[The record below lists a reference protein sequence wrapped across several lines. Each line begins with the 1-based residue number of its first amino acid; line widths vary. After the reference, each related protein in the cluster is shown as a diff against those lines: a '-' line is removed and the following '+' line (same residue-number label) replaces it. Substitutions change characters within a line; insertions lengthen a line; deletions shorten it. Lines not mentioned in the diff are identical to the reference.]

1 MRFTRREFQRQE
13 KTDEKKEEIKEEE
26 KKEEKTE
33 EKKEENK
40 EETEGDKKEEKPEE
54 QIPRETKDKPKEKEK
69 DKDKTSK
76 KKKKK
81 PKNYDKE
88 VVIKDFSE
96 FTFFQKIRVV
106 FINSLNN
113 PVVFFLRI
121 NINTTIKEIASQFA
135 SLYHYK
141 FDYYSKDIPLHF
153 FINGKKHSVAN
164 TTSKYFIP
172 TKFDYK
178 SDYILLLE
186 KQISKLKE
194 YDLGSRCNYVNFR
207 GAEIP
212 HVVYNSLFN
221 FEIDCF
227 IAIKGLSSLDCQIY
241 ELKKDIDLR
250 QFTDNE
256 HTIKKKLR
264 EFLDLNWKER
274 SNFITTFKSVKAK
287 KSKDNYNG
295 NLYEI
300 NRKFVL
306 LQGKMY
312 IFLIKSNNKKVDA
325 FIGRHIS
332 TEGIFIVTKNDKAIL
347 NGFRGKPISDFTA
360 YS

>member
-1 MRFTRREFQRQE
+1 MIEKESTDKKQE
-13 KTDEKKEEIKEEE
+13 NKKEEA
-26 KKEEKTE
+26 
-33 EKKEENK
+33 EEN
-40 EETEGDKKEEKPEE
+40 KKEEKPEE
-54 QIPRETKDKPKEKEK
+54 QNAKDTKDKSKDKEKP
-69 DKDKTSK
+69 SK
-76 KKKKK
+76 KKIKKS
-81 PKNYDKE
+81 KNYDKE

-96 FTFFQKIRVV
+96 YTFFQKIRVV
-106 FINSLNN
+106 FLNSLNN
-113 PVVFFLRI
+113 QVVFFLRI
-121 NINTTIKEIASQFA
+121 NINTTIKEIVHQFA

-141 FDYYSKDIPLHF
+141 VDRYSDKIPLFF
-153 FINGKKHSVAN
+153 FINGKKHSISN
-164 TTSKYFIP
+164 SNRSKYFIP

-178 SDYILLLE
+178 NDYILILE
-186 KQISKLKE
+186 KQILKLNE
-194 YDLGSRCNYVNFR
+194 YDLGSRCNYINFK

-212 HVVYNSLFN
+212 HVVYNSLYN
-221 FEIDCF
+221 FEIDSF
-227 IAIKGLSSLDCQIY
+227 IAIQGLSLLDCQIY

-287 KSKDNYNG
+287 KSKENYNG

-300 NRKFVL
+300 NRKFIL

-312 IFLIKSNNKKVDA
+312 IFLIKSNNKKIDA
-325 FIGRHIS
+325 FCGRHICVD
-332 TEGIFIVTKNDKAIL
+332 GIFIVTKNDKAIL
-347 NGFRGKPISDFTA
+347 NGFRGKPLSDFTA